1 MVPGHDTFSVVDVVA
16 GRFHCPG
23 KRSKEGDNGM
33 MCPTRSGRGIEWPN
47 LMIGVGYSE
56 PLNQLRIEAEWWLV
70 NSGGLARMVIICV

>member
-1 MVPGHDTFSVVDVVA
+1 MVPGHDTFSVVDVGA
-16 GRFHCPG
+16 ARFHCPG

-47 LMIGVGYSE
+47 LMIEVGYSE
-56 PLNQLRIEAEWWLV
+56 PLNQLRIDAEWWLV